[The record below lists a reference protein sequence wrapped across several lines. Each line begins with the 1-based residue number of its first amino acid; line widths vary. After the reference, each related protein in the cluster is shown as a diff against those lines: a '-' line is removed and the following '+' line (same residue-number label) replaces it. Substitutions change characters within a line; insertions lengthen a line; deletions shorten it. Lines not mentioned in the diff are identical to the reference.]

1 MQSTNPNIKK
11 YHYHYAAIFYS
22 RDEASLEAAGD
33 SIKKTVPATHKEI
46 PLLDEAYR
54 QKRAELR
61 AAAAQEADA
70 NHQNHPH
77 RHHHQPQTRAG
88 QTAKKGQRIKS
99 MTNEL
104 PMLKNEW
111 PYETTNV

>member
-22 RDEASLEAAGD
+22 RDEASLEAAKV
-33 SIKKTVPATHKEI
+33 SIKNTVPATHKEI

-61 AAAAQEADA
+61 AAAAQEAESKRKEAAEKVGADA
-70 NHQNHPH
+70 
-77 RHHHQPQTRAG
+77 
-88 QTAKKGQRIKS
+88 
-99 MTNEL
+99 
-104 PMLKNEW
+104 
-111 PYETTNV
+111 

>member
-22 RDEASLEAAGD
+22 RDEASLKAAGD
-33 SIKKTVPATHKEI
+33 SIGKTVPATHKEI

-61 AAAAQEADA
+61 AAAAQEAESPTKAKEAAEKVGVDA
-70 NHQNHPH
+70 LNANG
-77 RHHHQPQTRAG
+77 RH
-88 QTAKKGQRIKS
+88 I
-99 MTNEL
+99 L
-104 PMLKNEW
+104 
-111 PYETTNV
+111 